1 MHGMGM
7 GMGMG
12 MLTFGYICISAIFI
26 SDPMFKEHNNA
37 ASFNSLRLTKKLGGL
52 ANT

>member
-1 MHGMGM
+1 M

-26 SDPMFKEHNNA
+26 LDPVFKECNNA
-37 ASFNSLRLTKKLGGL
+37 VSFNSLRLTKKFGG
-52 ANT
+52 